1 MQIAALRR
9 VEKHKGGPAE
19 RKACVNTS
27 SWFKQ
32 YHGGGS
38 GTSMKYGVEN
48 PLRLLLEN
56 PDAGKVRQT
65 AFFAPVSGGG
75 KMIVSI
81 LILVFIVAVVP
92 AGCKTTPAGD
102 ESAPY
107 KVARM
112 DE

>member
-9 VEKHKGGPAE
+9 VEKHKGGSAE

-75 KMIVSI
+75 KNDCFNPHTRVHCSRGSGW
-81 LILVFIVAVVP
+81 V
-92 AGCKTTPAGD
+92 
-102 ESAPY
+102 
-107 KVARM
+107 
-112 DE
+112 